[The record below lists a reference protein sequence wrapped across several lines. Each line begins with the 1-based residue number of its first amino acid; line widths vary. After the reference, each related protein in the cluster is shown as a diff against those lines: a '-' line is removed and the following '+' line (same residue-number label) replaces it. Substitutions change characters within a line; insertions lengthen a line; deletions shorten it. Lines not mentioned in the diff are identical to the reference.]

1 MELTEENKNHINS
14 LDYESLLR
22 KWRFASSEDKWIQGE
37 TGTYWGQRMKMLREM
52 FPIGAVIISKKL
64 GWK

>member
-14 LDYESLLR
+14 LGYESLLR

-37 TGTYWGQRMKMLREM
+37 TGTYWGQRMSMLRDVD
-52 FPIGAVIISKKL
+52 PAGAVTASKNI
-64 GWK
+64 GW